1 MKIITMSNEG
11 GMEMAKNLL
20 TSIERVGIPLSQV
33 LLYKL
38 AEEGNESVD
47 YGTPAFKR
55 LVIEKIRVILD
66 ALNTNDYVLW
76 VDTDIVFLK
85 NCLADVEIRGSLS
98 EMCFQQQYGMPVCSG
113 FMTIKSSE
121 RTRTYLSRVI
131 DLMKQKPDFD
141 DEAMINSTF
150 WQVGMNITTLP
161 YLHYPVGKF
170 FFEEGN
176 KVRDAVADQ
185 SYIVHNNYIVGNKNK
200 IRRFKMNALWR
211 VDDTILSRVE
221 TKPWKVVLE

>member
-1 MKIITMSNEG
+1 MSNEG
-11 GMEMAKNLL
+11 GMEIAKNLL
-20 TSIERVGIPLSQV
+20 TSIEKVGIPLSQV

-38 AEEGNESVD
+38 EEGVNESVD
-47 YGTPAFKR
+47 CGTPAFNR

-66 ALNTNDYVLW
+66 ALNTNDSVLW

-98 EMCFQQQYGMPVCSG
+98 EMCFQQQYGIPVCSG

-121 RTRTYLSRVI
+121 RTKMFLTNVI
-131 DLMKQKPDFD
+131 DLMKQKPEFD

-170 FFEEGN
+170 FFN
-176 KVRDAVADQ
+176 KENEVRGVVADQ
-185 SYIVHNNYIVGNKNK
+185 SYIVHNNYIIGNNAK
-200 IRRFKMNALWR
+200 IERFKKVGLWN

-221 TKPWKVVLE
+221 TQSWKCL